1 LNWWIKRTSQGGKD
15 KAKAKKKNNPH
26 AGSIENMVRAEKTS
40 ISKSRKNPAA
50 AIRQDS

>member
-1 LNWWIKRTSQGGKD
+1 VDQENISRWERQSQSK
-15 KAKAKKKNNPH
+15 KKKNNPH

>member
-1 LNWWIKRTSQGGKD
+1 VDQENISRWERQSQSK
-15 KAKAKKKNNPH
+15 KKKNNTH
-26 AGSIENMVRAEKTS
+26 DVSIENMVRAEKTS